1 MLNIMSYQKIPLES
15 TMRYHVK
22 ATRIA
27 IPKKKKK
34 KRTSV
39 GVDTKTLEHS
49 ALLVD
54 NQEK

>member
-1 MLNIMSYQKIPLES
+1 MLNILSYQEIPLES
-15 TMRYHVK
+15 TMRYHVE

-34 KRTSV
+34 RTSV
-39 GVDTKTLEHS
+39 GVNTKTLEHS
-49 ALLVD
+49 TLLVD

>member
-15 TMRYHVK
+15 TMRYHVE

-34 KRTSV
+34 TSV